1 MFLWRRGFTGES
13 LLVAIEA
20 ALSKS
25 REGPIND
32 EALAKYANK
41 IVRKELDKRAISYE
55 DYRAWRKHNPLIFTS
70 IVDDSGTLIG
80 FFDIFPLT
88 VAAGQR
94 MVSGSLSER
103 SLGLD
108 HIVPFSSA
116 STARYLHLATILV
129 NPRQKSFSS
138 IVAREVLILK
148 MKEFLD
154 RHYSPAESRIFT
166 AFAQSKAGEA
176 FLKRC
181 DFSMELF
188 SKDNEQRL
196 PLYVLRPSESE
207 RAISRLLQA
216 ERRFSSQ
223 GIRSAELTRIDL
235 RIESVELT
243 LRRCITEALQG
254 DSNKLPSHVIQKIEE
269 RLRLTIKKDPS
280 ADHER
285 YNGLVGR
292 LEFCDLREL
301 QDAML
306 GKACWGLFEQS
317 FGTKELLQSRFG
329 KLADLRN
336 AIRHSR
342 GVDEVTYK
350 EGEAAVIWFERSL
363 SKRVRLPHQSSK

>member
-1 MFLWRRGFTGES
+1 MFRWKRGFTGES
-13 LLVAIEA
+13 LVIAIEA
-20 ALSKS
+20 ALAST
-25 REGPIND
+25 REGPTND

-55 DYRAWRKHNPLIFTS
+55 EYRAWRKHNRLVFTS

-88 VAAGQR
+88 TGAGEKIIN
-94 MVSGSLSER
+94 GSLSER
-103 SLGLD
+103 SLCLE
-108 HIVPFSSA
+108 HIEPFSSSSSA
-116 STARYLHLATILV
+116 THLHLATILV
-129 NPRQKSFSS
+129 NSRQKSLSP

-154 RHYSPAESRIFT
+154 RNYSPASSRTFT

-181 DFSMELF
+181 EFSMELF
-188 SKDNEQRL
+188 PRDNEQRL

-216 ERRFSSQ
+216 ERRFARQSF
-223 GIRSAELTRIDL
+223 RSAEVARMDL
-235 RIESVELT
+235 RIESVELS
-243 LRRCITEALQG
+243 LRTCIAGALQG
-254 DSNKLPSHVIQKIEE
+254 ETNKLPSHVTQKIEE
-269 RLRLTIKKDPS
+269 RMRSTIKKDPS

-285 YNGLVGR
+285 YKRLEAR

-301 QDAML
+301 QDAIL
-306 GKACWGLFEQS
+306 GKALWGSFEDS

-342 GVDEVTYK
+342 TVDEVIYM

-363 SKRVRLPHQSSK
+363 SKRQPRQSPY